1 MEVTKREIAFS
12 IAIICLLMVIGIILS
27 GMINDYLMEKFQE
40 YNTALQIDNDTE
52 LFQYGMRTNIGN
64 AFVYGELAAVDP
76 VSVPQVKGVYG
87 SITKET
93 QEYTE
98 HTRIVTKTREV
109 NGKTETYTETETYWS
124 WDTIKT
130 EQNHATT
137 ISFLGVNFPYGTI
150 DYCPEEYISTVT
162 LSYYFREKYYG
173 SRTSYVGTLYAN
185 LGDNTITH
193 TSFYNNDSIED
204 TIESLES
211 KWQLV
216 LFWIGWIILIA
227 ACVYGFYYLDNRWL
241 E

>member
-12 IAIICLLMVIGIILS
+12 IAIICLLMVVGIILS
-27 GMINDYLMEKFQE
+27 GMISDYLMEKFQE

-130 EQNHATT
+130 EQSHATT

-150 DYCPEEYISTVT
+150 DYCPEEYISTE
-162 LSYYFREKYYG
+162 FRF
-173 SRTSYVGTLYAN
+173 S
-185 LGDNTITH
+185 
-193 TSFYNNDSIED
+193 
-204 TIESLES
+204 
-211 KWQLV
+211 QP
-216 LFWIGWIILIA
+216 
-227 ACVYGFYYLDNRWL
+227 
-241 E
+241 

>member
-12 IAIICLLMVIGIILS
+12 IAIICLLMVVGIILS
-27 GMINDYLMEKFQE
+27 GMISDYLMEKFQE

-98 HTRIVTKTREV
+98 Q
-109 NGKTETYTETETYWS
+109 S
-124 WDTIKT
+124 
-130 EQNHATT
+130 HATT

-185 LGDNTITH
+185 LGDDTITH
-193 TSFYNNDSIED
+193 TSFHNNDSIED